1 MTCPRLLRSDSGVTE
16 LPDLGSLTHAQE
28 DALILALWASFNI
41 AQSRS
46 GALGKAIWIV
56 LVLFLPFF
64 GFVIWLFFGP
74 RTAK

>member
-1 MTCPRLLRSDSGVTE
+1 MFGQTWSAPVTF
-16 LPDLGSLTHAQE
+16 GFVI
-28 DALILALWASFNI
+28 ALILALWAVFNI

-56 LVLFLPFF
+56 LVLCIPYLGFLA
-64 GFVIWLFFGP
+64 WLFFGP